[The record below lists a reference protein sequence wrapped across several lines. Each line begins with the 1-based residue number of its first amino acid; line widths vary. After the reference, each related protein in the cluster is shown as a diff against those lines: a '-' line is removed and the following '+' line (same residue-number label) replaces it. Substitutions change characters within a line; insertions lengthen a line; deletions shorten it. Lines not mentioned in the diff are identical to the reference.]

1 MTKDE
6 IRMPKKIPNPNLE
19 REAPAPTASFG
30 HLGFVI
36 LSAFVIRVSSLSRA
50 QSSIHEL
57 VAKS

>member
-6 IRMPKKIPNPNLE
+6 IRMPKEIPNPILE
-19 REAPAPTASFG
+19 REAPAPTSSIG

>member
-6 IRMPKKIPNPNLE
+6 IRMPKEIPNPNLE
-19 REAPAPTASFG
+19 REALAPTSSFA

-57 VAKS
+57 AAKS